1 MTIADRVKE
10 KRIELGLTQAQLASL
25 VGISQQSLQK
35 IEDGKTQNPRKIVAL
50 SKALECDI
58 EWLESGEYTELKESI
73 PRYKSEKVKPLQ
85 ANQIQARPVIT
96 HDQAANW
103 PTFNVDT
110 EQTKWMYTEYSE
122 SDKSFWLKVVGD
134 HMTSPSGSSVPEGYF
149 IFVEPSLTPQNG
161 DLIVAKML
169 QSNEI
174 TFKKFVLD
182 AGRVY
187 LKPLNPLYHA
197 IEATKDIQV
206 IGVVKEARALLKV

>member
-1 MTIADRVKE
+1 MTLSDRVKQ
-10 KRIELGLTQAQLASL
+10 KRIELGLTQTQLANL

-50 SKALECDI
+50 SKALECEP
-58 EWLESGEYTELKESI
+58 EWLESGQYTELKESI
-73 PRYKSEKVKPLQ
+73 PYYKSERSKPLQ
-85 ANQIQARPVIT
+85 PNQIQARPIIT

-103 PTFNVDT
+103 PKLNIDV
-110 EQTKWMYTEYSE
+110 EQTKWMHTEYSE

-134 HMTSPSGSSVPEGYF
+134 HMTSPSGLSVPEGYF
-149 IFVEPSLTPQNG
+149 IFIETSLSPQNG
-161 DLIVAKML
+161 DLVIAKML
-169 QSNEI
+169 QNNEI
-174 TFKKFVLD
+174 TFKKFVID

-206 IGVVKEARALLKV
+206 IGVVKEARTLLKV